1 MKSRGRTIVL
11 MTKIVDK
18 ELLEII
24 KSLGEE
30 TAIYLACDGVYLYP
44 ELSGIRN
51 TEVYLRAEDASAR
64 GLRVQGDS
72 NFIEKLLEDVMIKS
86 DRVMSC

>member
-11 MTKIVDK
+11 ITNIVDK

-24 KSLGEE
+24 KSLEEE
-30 TAIYLACDGVYLYP
+30 TAVYLACDGVYLYL
-44 ELSGIRN
+44 ELSGMR
-51 TEVYLRAEDASAR
+51 EVYIRAEDVSAR
-64 GLRVQGDS
+64 GLKVQGDS
-72 NFIEKLLEDVMIKS
+72 NFIEKLLEDIMIKS

>member
-11 MTKIVDK
+11 ITNIVDK

-24 KSLGEE
+24 KSLEEE
-30 TAIYLACDGVYLYP
+30 TAVYLACNGVYLYL
-44 ELSGIRN
+44 ELSGMR
-51 TEVYLRAEDASAR
+51 EVYIRAEDASAR
-64 GLRVQGDS
+64 GLKVQGDS
-72 NFIEKLLEDVMIKS
+72 NFIEKLLEDIMIKS

>member
-44 ELSGIRN
+44 ELSGIR
-51 TEVYLRAEDASAR
+51 EVYLRAEDASAR